1 MDNLAFLDEEDIS
14 MVHQDEEDY
23 DELYDTPNA
32 SRVDETSFME
42 EPDATERTSTLH
54 LRQKVKRD
62 KIIALY
68 RHLNVTGD
76 LDLIDLDQFKLTK
89 DPRKGVIIFEFYNG
103 NDR

>member
-1 MDNLAFLDEEDIS
+1 MR
-14 MVHQDEEDY
+14 HG
-23 DELYDTPNA
+23 TPNA

-42 EPDATERTSTLH
+42 EPDATEPTSTLR

-68 RHLNVTGD
+68 RHLNVIGD

-89 DPRKGVIIFEFYNG
+89 DPRKGVIIFEFYNS